1 MNVAIVMLVFFA
13 LLILGVRVFVAMGIT
28 AALGLTLLLGPD
40 QALRDVA
47 SFLWQSSAIY
57 AFIAIPLF
65 VFTGV
70 LIEATGLGE
79 DMLEF
84 ANAFV
89 GRIPNALAV
98 AVVGSSALFA
108 SICGSSVASS
118 CRTSSEVRT
127 SGVVR
132 RLALCRTH

>member
-108 SICGSSVASS
+108 SICGSS
-118 CRTSSEVRT
+118 R
-127 SGVVR
+127 GN
-132 RLALCRTH
+132 